1 MKSSFY
7 IVLNLNVSQKGLLGI
22 FGFPIKFF
30 GVWFIFCNGRP
41 TGCYFII
48 YCLINVDSLGYKRE
62 KFWRISLGFLSL
74 SRVLQSLNT
83 KLESNRPR
91 YKRKEKNHDIYSWF
105 WVSLHD
111 QRVKPFFCEDKTHA
125 WLLQSQ
131 YYQSLS
137 FTSISSQ
144 TEFQKQSFSQGFHLD
159 DLFLIKILN
168 SLNGWIIIYT
178 QLFNKPLFVSNTSLK
193 PRNFCLVKFC

>member
-1 MKSSFY
+1 MFSKRAIRYFW
-7 IVLNLNVSQKGLLGI
+7 VSHRI
-22 FGFPIKFF
+22 FWC
-30 GVWFIFCNGRP
+30 VVYFCKGRP
-41 TGCYFII
+41 TGSFII

-91 YKRKEKNHDIYSWF
+91 YKRKEKKSWYIF
-105 WVSLHD
+105 MVLGFLARSKSQTL
-111 QRVKPFFCEDKTHA
+111 FCEDKTHA

-144 TEFQKQSFSQGFHLD
+144 TEFQK
-159 DLFLIKILN
+159 
-168 SLNGWIIIYT
+168 
-178 QLFNKPLFVSNTSLK
+178 
-193 PRNFCLVKFC
+193 